1 MFKSIKK
8 KVKSDEGASTTIE
21 FIWIS
26 LVLFMA
32 FLIIMDFGMYFI
44 NTNIVTA
51 SAQNGARLAAVYGG
65 TAESNSIYEEYGN
78 KNYEIGGGGSVLNNS
93 SSPVEQAVAEE
104 LNNANGISLEINGIE
119 CGPDQVQKVGT
130 RTYCTVN
137 WSYKNLTPLT
147 MIGTKTKDTNPN
159 NIWGQKVTE
168 KKGYVTQAS
177 AESEVLF
184 ER

>member
-1 MFKSIKK
+1 MFKNIKK
-8 KVKSDEGASTTIE
+8 KIKSDEGASTTIE

-26 LVLFMA
+26 LILFMA

-65 TAESNSIYEEYGN
+65 TSENNSIYEEYGN
-78 KNYEIGGGGSVLNNS
+78 KNYEIGDGGSVLTNS

-104 LNNANGISLEINGIE
+104 LNNAKGISLQINGIK
-119 CGPDQVQKVGT
+119 CGPDQVQEVGT
-130 RTYCTVN
+130 RTYCMVN

-147 MIGTKTKDTNPN
+147 MIGKKAKDNDAN
-159 NIWGQKVTE
+159 NIWGQKVLE
-168 KKGYVTQAS
+168 QKGYVTQAS

-184 ER
+184 KR